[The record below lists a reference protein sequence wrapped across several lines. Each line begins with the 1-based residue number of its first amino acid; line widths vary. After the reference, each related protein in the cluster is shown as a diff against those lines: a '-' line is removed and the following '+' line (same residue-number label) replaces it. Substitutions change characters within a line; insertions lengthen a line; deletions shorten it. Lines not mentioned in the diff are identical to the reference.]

1 MVPETLTEL
10 RVESIFRIWLV
21 PSNGASDLDGLRA
34 SQLWD
39 NHACRSE
46 RQDSRRHVFCVMVLA
61 DGDAELSVVSE
72 LLLQEVVSDWA
83 KDRPLSQDLF
93 E

>member
-10 RVESIFRIWLV
+10 RVERVFSLWLV
-21 PSNGASDLDGLRA
+21 PSRRASDLDGLRA
-34 SQLWD
+34 SQLWE

-61 DGDAELSVVSE
+61 DV
-72 LLLQEVVSDWA
+72 EV
-83 KDRPLSQDLF
+83 
-93 E
+93 